1 MIKQQDIS
9 VSDGI
14 IWSTDAFWDALSFHP
29 NIQKWLNP
37 GDRYP
42 AEIVYKP
49 ENIGR
54 QKIHVPYTIT
64 VQGRTFKRVR

>member
-1 MIKQQDIS
+1 MRKYQDIS

-14 IWSTDAFWDALSFHP
+14 IWTTDAFWDVLSFHP
-29 NIQKWLNP
+29 NIQKCLIP

-42 AEIVYKP
+42 AEITYKP
-49 ENIGR
+49 EFVDK

-64 VQGRTFKRVR
+64 VKDKKFKRVR